1 MDEKIKEQ
9 ILRIRET
16 GITNMFDLQRVK
28 CLACE
33 LDYDELVA
41 FIEREPAQYPLRR
54 PGQSLRAPLR
64 PAENQRWVASGFQ
77 DAMAR

>member
-16 GITNMFDLQRVK
+16 GVTNMFDLQRVK

-33 LDYDELVA
+33 LDYDELFA
-41 FIEREPAQYPLRR
+41 FIEREPAQYVHFILTGR
-54 PGQSLRAPLR
+54 
-64 PAENQRWVASGFQ
+64 
-77 DAMAR
+77 